1 MFTQK
6 LANKH
11 ESDNLDFLH
20 VCVICVNNY
29 IIFENLNFNPDPR
42 KKLSFSMHLPT
53 MKIAGVEFAPVS
65 GKTLKI
71 YVTKSFKESVKKY
84 FKKSA

>member
-1 MFTQK
+1 MRYFRISDKNYLHVFTQK

-65 GKTLKI
+65 GKTSI
-71 YVTKSFKESVKKY
+71 CMYIKK
-84 FKKSA
+84 